1 VAQIFGLA
9 IAAAFYPVLLAGV
22 LLILTRAEPR
32 GLLLAFLIGG
42 MLVSLVAGT
51 IILVVLQDTGA
62 LSGSSQRTVSP
73 VVDIAVG
80 LLSLG
85 IAVMLWRRRGRPRV
99 DKGKS
104 QPEWLSRRMESGS
117 PLAAFAIGIVLN
129 LPGIYYLAALKQ
141 ISAGH
146 YATSVDVFLVV
157 AFNLIMF
164 TLVEV
169 PLIWFVTAPDGAR
182 RGVTALDT
190 WIHAHST
197 QIGVVVAAAVGA
209 YLCAKGVGDALS

>member
-1 VAQIFGLA
+1 VAQVFGLA

-22 LLILTRAEPR
+22 LLILTRPEPR

-42 MLVSLVAGT
+42 MVVSLIAGAV
-51 IILVVLQDTGA
+51 ILVVLQDTGA
-62 LSGSSQRTVSP
+62 LAGSSKRTVSP
-73 VVDIAVG
+73 AVDIAVG

-85 IAVMLWRRRGRPRV
+85 IAVMLWRRRGRPRAER
-99 DKGKS
+99 GKS

-117 PLAAFAIGIVLN
+117 PLVAFAIGVVLN

-169 PLIWFVTAPDGAR
+169 PLIWYVVSPDGAKR
-182 RGVTALDT
+182 RVARLDA
-190 WIHAHST
+190 WIHEHSS
-197 QIGVVVAAAVGA
+197 QLAMGIAGVVGV
-209 YLCAKGVGDALS
+209 YLFAKGVDGAVS